1 AGGWFHVAAVSIMG
15 ALSLAHFEVWWAISG
30 PYMILSFGSGLI
42 GPAASAGAV
51 GLYPRLAGTASS
63 WVGLAQMGMGAIG
76 TVVVALLST
85 VEMKYMAM
93 PLVIGLA
100 PFAVLTVL
108 SARLLR
114 HGPPAANL
122 PT

>member
-1 AGGWFHVAAVSIMG
+1 
-15 ALSLAHFEVWWAISG
+15 
-30 PYMILSFGSGLI
+30 
-42 GPAASAGAV
+42 
-51 GLYPRLAGTASS
+51 
-63 WVGLAQMGMGAIG
+63 MGMGAIG
-76 TVVVALLST
+76 TIVVALLST

-114 HGPPAANL
+114 PGPPAANL